1 MVANITNGK
10 IMKEK
15 ICLNCKH
22 FYIMRC
28 TNDDMDYSR
37 CMYNDA
43 NEYTDYDLTCSNF
56 EQM

>member
-1 MVANITNGK
+1 
-10 IMKEK
+10 MKDK

-28 TNDDMDYSR
+28 TNDDMDYTR